1 MMALPKGT
9 FKGLARVVAP
19 LWLWMAAGWFAYP
32 YMILKI
38 VGDAGES
45 MNEAEVWLFSKIM
58 VPTCIILGIA
68 LAVYGFTGKDAE
80 DSEIKALANPEPLCP
95 YCGTQ
100 LANGTGQCPTCRKD
114 IPKV

>member
-1 MMALPKGT
+1 MMTLPKGT

-38 VGDAGES
+38 VDDAGES

-58 VPTCIILGIA
+58 VVVCIGLGIG
-68 LAVYGFTGKDAE
+68 LGIYGFTGKDPDE
-80 DSEIKALANPEPLCP
+80 TEIKALAKNPRLCP
-95 YCGTQ
+95 YCSAK
-100 LANGTGQCPTCRKD
+100 LAHDSDKCQACLNI
-114 IPKV
+114 IPK